1 MKKIII
7 AFAALFLSIASF
19 AQSDNETTALLE
31 KAIAQFEKGGVE
43 LNGIVHFGDGAFALT
58 IKMDHECFHAK
69 VADFALWFD
78 KKTQWF
84 LRSGEIYISEPSDQE
99 QMAMNPYLLMKNAQ
113 EYFNIRSIDKMQ
125 LPKDAVAGLQISP
138 RNYSE
143 LENAMFFF
151 DKDNRPVSLKA
162 TLQGGNYAEVEFTS
176 FKNGLKYKDSDFVCD
191 PKNFDAEIIDMR

>member
-58 IKMDHECFHAK
+58 IKMDHERFHAK

-143 LENAMFFF
+143 LENAKFFF

-162 TLQGGNYAEVEFTS
+162 TLRGGNYAEVEFTS

>member
-7 AFAALFLSIASF
+7 AFAVLFLSITSF
-19 AQSDNETTALLE
+19 AQSENETTALLE

-58 IKMDHECFHAK
+58 MKMNHERFHAK

-113 EYFNIRSIDKMQ
+113 EYFNIRSIDNMQ
-125 LPKDAVAGLQISP
+125 LPKGAVAGLQISP

-143 LENAMFFF
+143 LESAKFFF

-176 FKNGLKYKDSDFVCD
+176 FKNGLKYMDSDFVCD